1 MKFKW
6 SATSTAPSCG
16 KINQSMLVRLLAFTI
31 ALVSGIATAGA
42 PTMRFNQIDLR
53 DGLSQATVLDI
64 IQDRQ
69 GFMWF
74 ATQDGLNRYDGYDF
88 VVYRQKHD
96 DENSLSEN
104 YVNTVFEDSNGY
116 LWLTTR
122 NGLNRFNPK
131 NNKFTRFFY
140 DLHDPYSLT
149 GNWTYAT
156 NEDHLGH
163 IWVGTYRSG
172 INVYDPNT
180 KRFNHYRHDPDDN
193 TTLSDDGIY
202 DIYVDRDG
210 VIWIA
215 TRDGGVSRFNKQR
228 NDFTRFMHDPNNP
241 RSISHNR
248 VYKVFQHS
256 NGSLWFA
263 TRGGG
268 INRFNPKTETF
279 ERFTHDPNDPNTL
292 SSNQVWSIAEDPDG
306 NLLVGTFG
314 HGLNR
319 LNVNTGKVSRITHD
333 PTSKNAL
340 PGNSVISSYLDDS
353 GIMWFGVRDVGLA
366 LWNHETSVFNHYRH
380 EADNPNSLSHN
391 SVQAFV
397 ELENGEVLISTRE
410 GGINIFNPKTG
421 DFQLFT
427 DRYPGNKQLLDAPM
441 NMMFEDK
448 NEILWLATKENGL
461 LRYDLQ
467 SKKLTNYRHRRG
479 DSSSIPSNVVTTILP
494 GKNGKM
500 WLGTPNGLA
509 LLDTKT
515 GKAKV
520 YNHKVD
526 MNSTIVSDYVTSLF
540 YDKQGNFWIGTQN
553 GLDQYDSESDSFKHF
568 RYDQSSND
576 SISTNSI
583 LSLFEDSQGT
593 LWVATSSGLNR
604 FNRENE
610 TFSQIKPKQEPGSD
624 QRLDLKEDQI
634 YGVIEDNQRT
644 LWIMTN
650 SGINHYDPQ
659 SGKLK
664 QYTLYDG
671 LQHNEFNQGAYYQ
684 LSDGR
689 MLFGGLNGF
698 NLVDAE
704 KIKDN
709 PYPPKVIIT
718 NFRIFNESVPVGAHN
733 QNNKKD
739 VVVLD
744 QSISHTKAITL
755 SHEENVFSLEFSA
768 LHYAAPELNEYAY
781 WLRGFD
787 QKWSNTNYKN
797 RRATYTNLAAGKY
810 TFEVKAANKDGVWSP
825 QPTTLE
831 ITILPPWWLTKTAKF
846 AWLALFFLS
855 VNFIY
860 RWKTNQI
867 RKQKSELQLQV
878 TRQVAQVVAQ
888 KRALET
894 SYNDIRIIS
903 SIGQKIN
910 ASLDLEQVLW
920 AVYEDINRLMDGTIF
935 GIGLYQA
942 KDRKI
947 KLKLALENG
956 NRYKPYYRS
965 MENKNQFPV
974 WCIDHDEV
982 VFVNDLELDGCKYLK
997 VHEYNDPDQRNLF
1010 GNDEAYSGVP
1020 QSFIYVPI
1028 KANDQMLGYITVQS
1042 FNRHAYQDVH
1052 VDILKTLAAYT
1063 GTAIINAKE
1072 HQALLDSRKELI
1084 ESQKM
1089 ANLGSLS
1096 AGVAHE
1102 INNPTNFVHVSAQ
1115 NLEVDLQRFQEF
1127 VLSLAGD
1134 DADEE
1139 IIATFQEQFAPLNE
1153 HINTIKD
1160 GTGRIRTIVK
1170 DLRAFTHLE
1179 AADKMRINIVNALKS
1194 TINLVRT
1201 QFFEYCEFVTDFKD
1215 SPSLMC
1221 YPAQLNQV
1229 FMNLM
1234 INACDAIR
1242 EKQDLTQSRELGKI
1256 TIVCQVVEG
1265 FVEVTFKDDGC
1276 GMDEETKKRAFEAFY
1291 TTKDVGKGTGLGLS
1305 ISMGIIKKHE
1315 GEMTLESTLNEG
1327 STFKVRLPIL
1337 DT

>member
-1 MKFKW
+1 MV
-6 SATSTAPSCG
+6 
-16 KINQSMLVRLLAFTI
+16 IRLLAFVFALASSLAI
-31 ALVSGIATAGA
+31 AGSPAL
-42 PTMRFNQIDLR
+42 RFNQIDLR

-64 IQDRQ
+64 IQDKQ

-88 VVYRQKHD
+88 VVYRQKHE

-104 YVNTVFEDSNGY
+104 YVNTVFEDSNGF

-122 NGLNRFNPK
+122 NGLNRFDPK

-149 GNWTYAT
+149 ANWTFAT

-163 IWVGTYRSG
+163 IWVGTFKSG
-172 INVYDPNT
+172 LNVYDPNT
-180 KRFNHYRHDPDDN
+180 KRFNHYRHDPNDI

-202 DIYVDRDG
+202 DIFVDNGG

-215 TRDGGVSRFNKQR
+215 TRNGGVSRFNQQR
-228 NDFTRFMHDPNNP
+228 NDFTRFMHDPSDPN
-241 RSISHNR
+241 SISHNR
-248 VYKVFQHS
+248 VYKIFQHS
-256 NGSLWFA
+256 DGSLWFA

-268 INRFNPKTETF
+268 LNRFDAATETF
-279 ERFTHDPNDPNTL
+279 ERFVHDPNDPYSI

-306 NLLVGTFG
+306 NILAGTFG
-314 HGLNR
+314 QGLNK
-319 LNVNTGKVSRITHD
+319 LSLKTGKFTRITHD
-333 PTSKNAL
+333 PTSKNAI
-340 PGNSVISSYLDDS
+340 PGNSVISSFLDDS

-366 LWNHETSVFNHYRH
+366 LLNHETSVFNHYRH

-397 ELENGEVLISTRE
+397 ELANGDVLISTRE
-410 GGINIFNPKTG
+410 GGINVFDQQTG
-421 DFQLFT
+421 DFALLEQK
-427 DRYPGNKQLLDAPM
+427 YPGNNPLLKAPM
-441 NMMFEDK
+441 NMMYEDK
-448 NEILWLATKENGL
+448 QGNLWLGSKEQGLIRYNLKNGKI
-461 LRYDLQ
+461 R
-467 SKKLTNYRHRRG
+467 NYRHRPN
-479 DSSSIPSNVVTTILP
+479 DNESIPSNNVIVMLP
-494 GKNGKM
+494 DNKGKL
-500 WLGTPNGLA
+500 WLGTPEGLVHFNPQ
-509 LLDTKT
+509 T
-515 GKAKV
+515 GKSKV
-520 YNHKVD
+520 YNHQVD
-526 MNSTIVSDYVTSLF
+526 NSTTIVSDYVTSLLL
-540 YDKQGNFWIGTQN
+540 DRNANLWVGTQN
-553 GLDQYDSESDSFKHF
+553 GLDLFEPQTETFKH
-568 RYDQSSND
+568 YQHDPGDPN

-583 LSLFEDSQGT
+583 MSLYEDSRGV
-593 LWVATSSGLNR
+593 LWVSTSSGLNR
-604 FNRENE
+604 FDSE
-610 TFSQIKPKQEPGSD
+610 TEKFTRLQQKQGLSNDQVYGVLED
-624 QRLDLKEDQI
+624 QQRLLWI
-634 YGVIEDNQRT
+634 VTNYGV
-644 LWIMTN
+644 
-650 SGINHYDPQ
+650 NHYNPLT
-659 SGKLK
+659 SAIKL
-664 QYTLYDG
+664 YTLYDG
-671 LQHNEFNQGAYYQ
+671 LQHNEFNQGAFYQ
-684 LSDGR
+684 LKDGQ

-698 NLVDAE
+698 NLVDP
-704 KIKDN
+704 KMIKDN

-718 NFRIFNESVPVGAHN
+718 NFRIFNESVPVGSFN
-733 QNNKKD
+733 QKKKD
-739 VVVLD
+739 LVFLD
-744 QSISHTKAITL
+744 QSISHTQSITL

-768 LHYAAPELNEYAY
+768 LHYAAPELNKYAY

-787 QKWSNTNYKN
+787 QKWTNTDFKN

-825 QPTTLE
+825 EPTTLE

-920 AVYEDINRLMDGTIF
+920 SVYEDINKLMDGTVF
-935 GIGLYQA
+935 GIGLYQP
-942 KDRKI
+942 KRRRI

-956 NRYKPYYRS
+956 NRYEPYYRS
-965 MENKNQFPV
+965 MDNKNQFPV

-997 VHEYNDPDQRNLF
+997 THEYNDSAQQNNFDD
-1010 GNDEAYSGVP
+1010 DEAYSGVP
-1020 QSFIYVPI
+1020 QSFIYCPI
-1028 KANDQMLGYITVQS
+1028 KANDQILGYITVQS

-1072 HQALLDSRKELI
+1072 HQALVDSRKELI

-1089 ANLGSLS
+1089 ANLGALS

-1115 NLEVDLQRFQEF
+1115 NLEVDLERFQEF
-1127 VLSLAGD
+1127 VFSLAGD

-1139 IIATFQEQFAPLNE
+1139 ILDTFREQFKPLND

-1179 AADKMRINIVNALKS
+1179 ASDKMRVNIVNALKS

-1201 QFFEYCEFVTDFKD
+1201 QFFEYCEFVTDFRD

-1229 FMNLM
+1229 FMNL
-1234 INACDAIR
+1234 IVNACDAIR
-1242 EKQDLTQSRELGKI
+1242 EKQELSQTRELGKI
-1256 TIVCQVVEG
+1256 TVSCRAEEG
-1265 FVEVTFKDDGC
+1265 FVEVIVKDDGC
-1276 GMDEETKKRAFEAFY
+1276 GMDEETKQRAFEAFY
-1291 TTKDVGKGTGLGLS
+1291 TTKDLGKGTGLGLS

-1315 GEMTLESTLNEG
+1315 GELLLESELDKG
-1327 STFKVRLPIL
+1327 SSFKVKLPIL

>member
-1 MKFKW
+1 
-6 SATSTAPSCG
+6 
-16 KINQSMLVRLLAFTI
+16 MLSRLLVF
-31 ALVSGIATAGA
+31 ALVLLCGASFAGSPA
-42 PTMRFNQIDLR
+42 LRFNQIELR

-64 IQDRQ
+64 LQDQQ

-88 VVYRQKHD
+88 VVYRQKHQ

-122 NGLNRFNPK
+122 HGLNRFDPK
-131 NNKFTRFFY
+131 NNRFTRFFY

-149 GNWTYAT
+149 ANWTFAT

-163 IWVGTYRSG
+163 IWVGTFKSG

-180 KRFNHYRHDPDDN
+180 KRFNHYRHDPNDV

-202 DIYVDRDG
+202 DIFVDRTG

-228 NDFTRFMHDPNNP
+228 NDFTRFTHDPLDP

-248 VYKVFQHS
+248 VYKIFQHS
-256 NGSLWFA
+256 DGSLWFA

-268 INRFNPKTETF
+268 LNRFDAKTETF
-279 ERFTHDPNDPNTL
+279 ERFMHNPNDPNTI

-306 NLLVGTFG
+306 NLLVGTFAN
-314 HGLNR
+314 GLNR
-319 LNVNTGKVSRITHD
+319 LSLKSGKFTRITHD
-333 PTSKNAL
+333 PTSKNAI
-340 PGNSVISSYLDDS
+340 PGNSVISSYLDGS
-353 GIMWFGVRDVGLA
+353 GIMWFGIRDVGLA
-366 LWNHETSVFNHYRH
+366 MLNHETSVFNHYRH
-380 EADNPNSLSHN
+380 EADNINSLSDN

-397 ELENGEVLISTRE
+397 ELNNGDVLISTRD
-410 GGINIFNPKTG
+410 GGINIFDPNTG
-421 DFQLFT
+421 DFSILRVKNRAHQH
-427 DRYPGNKQLLDAPM
+427 LLQAPM
-441 NMMFEDK
+441 NMMYQSEDGDV
-448 NEILWLATKENGL
+448 WLASKAQGL
-461 LRYDLQ
+461 IRY
-467 SKKLTNYRHRRG
+467 SPGSGRIINYRHNSN
-479 DSSSIPSNVVTTILP
+479 DSTSVPDNNVLAILP
-494 GKNGKM
+494 DDKGNY
-500 WLGTPNGLA
+500 WLGTANGLA
-509 LLDTKT
+509 LFNPKT
-515 GKAKV
+515 GKSFV
-520 YNHKVD
+520 YHHSIDN
-526 MNSTIVSDYVTSLF
+526 NSSIASDHVTSLLI
-540 YDKQGNFWIGTQN
+540 DRESVLWIGTQS
-553 GLDQYDSESDSFKHF
+553 GLDRFDPSSGAFIHHQNDSSDL
-568 RYDQSSND
+568 D
-576 SISTNSI
+576 SISTNSVI
-583 LSLFEDSQGT
+583 SLFEDSRGM
-593 LWVATSSGLNR
+593 LWISTTSGLNR
-604 FNRENE
+604 LDKDTGKFFRL
-610 TFSQIKPKQEPGSD
+610 QQKQGLSNN
-624 QRLDLKEDQI
+624 QV
-634 YGVIEDNQRT
+634 YGVLEDHNQF
-644 LWIMTN
+644 LWVITN
-650 SGINHYDPQ
+650 SGVNRYDP
-659 SGKLK
+659 STNSIKL
-664 QYTLYDG
+664 YTLYDG
-671 LQHNEFNQGAYYQ
+671 LQHNEFNQGAYHQ
-684 LSDGR
+684 LADGK

-698 NLVDAE
+698 NLVDTRE
-704 KIKDN
+704 IKDN

-718 NFRIFNESVPVGAHN
+718 NFRIFNESVPVGSFSHK
-733 QNNKKD
+733 KKD
-739 VVVLD
+739 SVFLD
-744 QSISHTKAITL
+744 QSINHTRSITL

-768 LHYAAPELNEYAY
+768 LHFAAPELNDYAY

-787 QKWSNTNYKN
+787 QKWSYTDFKN

-810 TFEVKAANKDGVWSP
+810 TFEVKAANKDGVWTP
-825 QPTTLE
+825 EPTTLE

-846 AWLALFFLS
+846 AWLALFFFM

-903 SIGQKIN
+903 GIGQKIN

-920 AVYEDINRLMDGTIF
+920 SVYEDINKLMDGTVF
-935 GIGLYQA
+935 GIGLYQP
-942 KDRKI
+942 KRRRI

-956 NRYKPYYRS
+956 NRYKPYYRT

-997 VHEYNDPDQRNLF
+997 VHEYNDPNAHGERSPDYKE
-1010 GNDEAYSGVP
+1010 DDAYSGVP

-1028 KANDQMLGYITVQS
+1028 KANDQILGYITVQS

-1072 HQALLDSRKELI
+1072 HQALVDSRKELI

-1089 ANLGSLS
+1089 ANLGALS

-1102 INNPTNFVHVSAQ
+1102 INNPTNFVHGSAE

-1127 VLSLAGD
+1127 VFSLAGD

-1139 IIATFQEQFAPLNE
+1139 ILDTFREQFRPLNE
-1153 HINTIKD
+1153 HINIIKD
-1160 GTGRIRTIVK
+1160 GTGRIKTIVK

-1179 AADKMRINIVNALKS
+1179 TADKMRINIVNALKS

-1229 FMNLM
+1229 FMNL
-1234 INACDAIR
+1234 IVNACDAIR
-1242 EKQDLTQSRELGKI
+1242 ELQEIKQTRELGKI
-1256 TIVCQVVEG
+1256 TISCRAVDG
-1265 FVEVTFKDDGC
+1265 FVEVVVSDNGI
-1276 GMDEETKKRAFEAFY
+1276 GMDEDTKKRAFEAFY
-1291 TTKDVGKGTGLGLS
+1291 TTKELGKGTGLGLS
-1305 ISMGIIKKHE
+1305 ISMGIVKKHE
-1315 GEMTLESTLNEG
+1315 GEMILKSELNRG
-1327 STFKVRLPIL
+1327 SSFTVKLPML